1 MSDSS
6 SLVAKTFR
14 GRLKADPSLSVGD
27 LMDAFRAQ
35 FDEKGTRDIKKVL
48 DPPADLGWKS
58 APVPKWLVKLF
69 VLYSHLLDIAPNT
82 LVTSKKLREA
92 LQRLHDVEPIH
103 TMIKKDDSEIWDWAD
118 ARVRIGLA
126 QLRELKNN
134 THGALD
140 RASCRLPEE
149 ERRKLQTLLD
159 KIQTGKDALALV
171 PVVPTRSSSAG
182 TAPRGRGEDADADPQ
197 DDSQQSASA
206 VFEGILGSTSG
217 RKNRFLSSASSSDP
231 KTPDKKVLFKHVHS
245 NKSSTGMRRA
255 KSRYDLDGD
264 DDNTEHSDDGD
275 SESTSSSS
283 SSYSDDD
290 HATTKIKILPAG
302 QKLIKKHK
310 KKNRDDKK
318 KKKNQSKKEKK
329 QNKKD
334 KKKERNKKKDQQ
346 KKKKRTCDDMDSEE
360 MGCRAEVDDVPT
372 SMFDSLLSL
381 MDDGDTPPRSKKQK
395 KMTHMMEE
403 KQMTDNKE
411 KNKKKVKSQSR
422 PHDQEEDLHSLSKVS
437 GFCKSNLYVCLLHP
451 WKPV

>member
-1 MSDSS
+1 MSDS

-58 APVPKWLVKLF
+58 APVPRWLVKLF

-103 TMIKKDDSEIWDWAD
+103 MMVKKEDSEVWDWAD

-134 THGALD
+134 THGAFD
-140 RASCRLPEE
+140 RAASRLPKEE
-149 ERRKLQTLLD
+149 CSKLQTLLD
-159 KIQTGKDALALV
+159 KIQIGKDALALV

-182 TAPRGRGEDADADPQ
+182 TARGRGEDADADPQ

-217 RKNRFLSSASSSDP
+217 RKRVLSSASSSDP
-231 KTPDKKVLFKHVHS
+231 KTPDKKVFFKPGHS
-245 NKSSTGMRRA
+245 NRTSTGMRRA
-255 KSRYDLDGD
+255 KSRHDGDDGD
-264 DDNTEHSDDGD
+264 DDDTEHSDDD

-283 SSYSDDD
+283 SYSDDD
-290 HATTKIKILPAG
+290 DGVTKIQILPAG
-302 QKLIKKHK
+302 QKLMAKHK
-310 KKNRDDKK
+310 KKKRDDKK
-318 KKKNQSKKEKK
+318 KKKKNKNQSKKEKK

-334 KKKERNKKKDQQ
+334 KKKQRKKKKDHR
-346 KKKKRTCDDMDSEE
+346 KTRTCDDMEDAEE
-360 MGCRAEVDDVPT
+360 MGCRAEVGDVPA
-372 SMFDSLLSL
+372 SIFDSLLSL
-381 MDDGDTPPRSKKQK
+381 MDDEDTPPRSKKQK
-395 KMTHMMEE
+395 NMTHMMEE
-403 KQMTDNKE
+403 KNTTDKKE
-411 KNKKKVKSQSR
+411 KNKKKVKSQSK

-437 GFCKSNLYVCLLHP
+437 GFCSSNLYVCLHP